1 MNTSSPLW
9 KKRLVL
15 SALAAIL
22 PLSAVADGRGGAP
35 YAQGRCEGPL
45 SGSNVSMH
53 PHSHHEMGRPGM
65 LPGMMPP
72 LPFLHRIE
80 LSEAQQDKVFELMT
94 ANLPAERAKTKLARK
109 AMDDLRKLGAA
120 DTFDPIK
127 ARELAATHS
136 QAVADLLVMRAET
149 EAKVRALLTTEQ
161 RSRIDA
167 AERDGGGRC
176 APAKRW

>member
-22 PLSAVADGRGGAP
+22 PLSAVADGRHSASSLH
-35 YAQGRCEGPL
+35 GRCDGPPPV
-45 SGSNVSMH
+45 GNVAMY
-53 PHSHHEMGRPGM
+53 PHHEMGRPGM
-65 LPGMMPP
+65 MPH

-94 ANLPAERAKTKLARK
+94 ANLPAERAKAKLARK

-120 DTFDPIK
+120 DAFDPVK
-127 ARELAATHS
+127 ARELAAAHS
-136 QAVADLLVMRAET
+136 QAMADLLVMWAET
-149 EAKVRALLTTEQ
+149 EAKVRALLTAEQ

-176 APAKRW
+176 APSKRS

>member
-22 PLSAVADGRGGAP
+22 PLSAVADGRHSASSLH
-35 YAQGRCEGPL
+35 GRCDGPPPV
-45 SGSNVSMH
+45 GNVAMY
-53 PHSHHEMGRPGM
+53 PHHEMGRPGM
-65 LPGMMPP
+65 HPGMMPH

-94 ANLPAERAKTKLARK
+94 ANLPAERAKAKLARK

-120 DTFDPIK
+120 DMRMDVAVLVFVFKIEVRPPIVNDDPAPFK
-127 ARELAATHS
+127 KRK
-136 QAVADLLVMRAET
+136 LL
-149 EAKVRALLTTEQ
+149 
-161 RSRIDA
+161 
-167 AERDGGGRC
+167 
-176 APAKRW
+176 

>member
-22 PLSAVADGRGGAP
+22 PLSAVADGRHSASSLH
-35 YAQGRCEGPL
+35 GRCDGPPPV
-45 SGSNVSMH
+45 GNVAIY
-53 PHSHHEMGRPGM
+53 PHHEMGRPGM
-65 LPGMMPP
+65 HPGMMPH

-94 ANLPAERAKTKLARK
+94 ANLPAERAKAKLARK

-120 DTFDPIK
+120 DAFDPVK
-127 ARELAATHS
+127 ARELAAAHS
-136 QAVADLLVMRAET
+136 QAMADLLVMRAET
-149 EAKVRALLTTEQ
+149 EAKVRALLTAEQ

-176 APAKRW
+176 APSKRS